1 MKAKEVMKKITL
13 SLVAASMLFTAIPAS
28 AAEFSDGGE
37 YESSLEMDSDRTE
50 HEQTSAE
57 FSDGTGNDAGNDTGS
72 DARDETPDM
81 EDGNELSAESQSS
94 YAWEYEGLPAA
105 TKQNCVSFAR
115 YKVPSLPG
123 GLLTYQ
129 NKVNIINSHVA
140 RVGAIAITRGNSSY
154 GHVAYVEAVNG
165 NNVTT
170 LNGGWGNGQ
179 HIGRWTGTEREQ
191 GIVGYWYPA
200 YMNTSVNVSWSEW
213 EVGTTQTNSTIY
225 SKITTSQRVHFT
237 GAGVSIWDASGR
249 LIKQKSESTSVN
261 NTYMNIWYNVNSELG
276 LTLSPGSSYTYQMY
290 ADFGG
295 KRYYGDKKTFRTV
308 SAPAST
314 NNNNSNVVTPNPT
327 VTSVNSRQVQVSWTK
342 YNSADRYQVQYCYN
356 RFFLGAGNKYMS
368 GNRLYINGVRS
379 RSYYYVR
386 VRSYRQINGRTV
398 YSAWS
403 SVKSVRVK

>member
-13 SLVAASMLFTAIPAS
+13 SLVAASMLLTAIPAS

-37 YESSLEMDSDRTE
+37 YESSLEMDSSSTE
-50 HEQTSAE
+50 QAFTE
-57 FSDGTGNDAGNDTGS
+57 FSDGAGDDTSDVNDTPNV
-72 DARDETPDM
+72 DDTPDV
-81 EDGNELSAESQSS
+81 EDENELSANSYSS
-94 YAWEYEGLPAA
+94 YAWEYESLPAA
-105 TKQNCVSFAR
+105 TKKNCVSFAR

-179 HIGRWTGTEREQ
+179 HIGRWTGTESEQ

-249 LIKQKSESTSVN
+249 LIKQKSETTSVN

-276 LTLSPGSSYTYQMY
+276 MTLSPGSSYTYQMY

-295 KRYYGDKKTFRTV
+295 KRYYGNKKTFRTV

-314 NNNNSNVVTPNPT
+314 NNSDNTRVVTPNPT
-327 VTSVNSRQVQVSWTK
+327 VTSTNSRQVQVSWSR

-379 RSYYYVR
+379 RRYYYVR